1 MLYRTFRY
9 SQWDGTQRIFDIDA
23 DELMDR
29 LSEDLLNQGDVMQ
42 ALRDLFRQGMQDRD
56 GQQMPGLRD
65 LMEQLKDRRR
75 QQMQQHN
82 MDSVLD
88 DLQERL
94 DDIVRTERQ
103 GIRRRLDEARQQ
115 VDEIPP
121 GQSTEDR
128 SQQQPLLDLLEQ
140 RAGRNLERLDNLPQG
155 VGSQL
160 RELMEYDFMDP
171 EAQQKFQEL
180 LDMLKSQM
188 AQNISQQMQQQVQ
201 NMGPEDMAATREMMR
216 QLNQMMRDRL
226 AGREP
231 DFDGFMRQWGA
242 MFGPNPPQSFDE
254 LMEMLQQQLAQ
265 MQSML
270 ESMSPE
276 ARREM
281 EEALLQALDPE
292 TRQEMAQFGSLME
305 QLMPMDD
312 LRRQYPFLGD
322 DSLTMEQAM
331 QMMRELQQLDQLEAA
346 LQDAMRTGDLRDID
360 PDKLAELLGEE
371 ARRAWEELDR
381 LRKLLEEAGY
391 ITGGDRTELTA
402 RGIRR
407 IGQKALKEVFTHLK
421 KDRLGGHQLDTR
433 GANGDPLGE
442 TKLYEFG
449 DPFQVDLQATVKNAV
464 LRGGPEVPVR
474 LSPQDFEVHRTEH
487 LTKAATI
494 VLLDQSRSMGLFN
507 NFQAA
512 KKVTLALMALI
523 RSQYPRDTLKIVGF
537 SDYAR
542 EIDEEDLAKVSWNTW
557 VSGTNLH
564 HALMLSRRMLSKEK
578 GGTRQILVI
587 TDGEP
592 TAHLEGDRAFFSYPP
607 QLPHRTGN
615 PERGAALHP
624 GRHTNQH
631 FHAGEQLPTGEF
643 HRPHDTHQPGP
654 CLLHQRRQPGGVR
667 SGRLPHQPPQTG
679 GGLAGFL
686 SRGFL
691 PEIRLCPKGG
701 N

>member
-9 SQWDGTQRIFDIDA
+9 SQWDGTQRIFDVDA
-23 DELMDR
+23 DELMDL
-29 LSEDLLNQGDVMQ
+29 LSEDVLNEGDVMQ
-42 ALRDLFRQGMQDRD
+42 ALRDLFRRGMQDRD

-65 LMEQLKDRRR
+65 LMEQLRDRRR
-75 QQMQQHN
+75 DQMQQHN

-88 DLQERL
+88 DLKERL
-94 DDIVRTERQ
+94 DDIIQTERS
-103 GIRRRLDEARQQ
+103 GIQRRLEEARQ
-115 VDEIPP
+115 EIAEANE
-121 GQSTEDR
+121 EDR
-128 SQQQPLLDLLEQ
+128 QQQEALLNLLQQ
-140 RAGRNLERLDNLPQG
+140 RADRNLERLDNLPEG
-155 VGSQL
+155 VGGQL
-160 RELMEYDFMDP
+160 QELMEYDFMDP
-171 EAQQKFQEL
+171 EARQKFQDL
-180 LDMLKSQM
+180 LDTLKSQM

-201 NMGPEDMAATREMMR
+201 NMSPEDMAATREMMR
-216 QLNQMMRDRL
+216 QLNEMMRDRL

-231 DFDGFMRQWGA
+231 DFDSFMQQWGP

-270 ESMSPE
+270 DSMSPE

-281 EEALLQALDPE
+281 EDALMQALDPA
-292 TRQEMAQFGSLME
+292 TRQEMGQFADLME

-312 LRRQYPFLGD
+312 MRRQYPFLGD

-331 QMMRELQQLDQLEAA
+331 QMMREMQQLDQLEAA

-371 ARRAWEELDR
+371 ARRAWEELER
-381 LRKLLEEAGY
+381 LRKLLEDAGY
-391 ITGGDRTELTA
+391 ITADEKMELTA

-407 IGQKALKEVFTHLK
+407 IGQKALKEVFGHLK
-421 KDRLGGHQLDTR
+421 KDRLGSHQIDTR
-433 GANGDPLGE
+433 GANGDLLGE
-442 TKLYEFG
+442 TKTYEFG
-449 DPFQVDLQATVKNAV
+449 DPFLIDLQTTVKNAV
-464 LRGGPEVPVR
+464 LRGGPQVPVR
-474 LSPQDFEVHRTEH
+474 LGPQDFEVHRTEH
-487 LTKAATI
+487 MTKAATI

-523 RSQYPRDTLKIVGF
+523 RSQYPRDTLHIVGF

-542 EIDEEDLAKVSWNTW
+542 EIKEEDLAKVSWNAW

-564 HALMLSRRMLSKEK
+564 HALMLSRKMLSREK

-607 QLPHRTGN
+607 SYRTEQETLKEVRRCTQEDILINTFMLENNYQLVNFVDRMTRIN
-615 PERGAALHP
+615 RGRAFYTSSSNLSEFVLVDYLTNRRKRVAA
-624 GRHTNQH
+624 
-631 FHAGEQLPTGEF
+631 
-643 HRPHDTHQPGP
+643 
-654 CLLHQRRQPGGVR
+654 
-667 SGRLPHQPPQTG
+667 
-679 GGLAGFL
+679 
-686 SRGFL
+686 
-691 PEIRLCPKGG
+691 
-701 N
+701 

>member
-607 QLPHRTGN
+607 SYRTEQETLKEVRRCTQEDILINTFMLENNYQLVNFIDRMTRIN
-615 PERGAALHP
+615 RGRAFYTSAANL
-624 GRHTNQH
+624 
-631 FHAGEQLPTGEF
+631 GEF
-643 HRPHDTHQPGP
+643 VLVDYLTN
-654 CLLHQRRQPGGVR
+654 RRKRV
-667 SGRLPHQPPQTG
+667 
-679 GGLAGFL
+679 AA
-686 SRGFL
+686 
-691 PEIRLCPKGG
+691 
-701 N
+701 